1 MLKIYILIALTLVI
15 NSVLKKFIRQKYN
28 IYYGIVFPQRSFR
41 YVNNTIK
48 WVEISV
54 FVLGVILFVLFLF
67 FKNLILLYLLI
78 AIFSVERIL
87 RAFFEYKYERDEK
100 EYIITLVDFGIWSV
114 FYAILLVT
122 YVNSI
127 N

>member
-28 IYYGIVFPQRSFR
+28 IYYGIVFPPRSFR

-48 WVEISV
+48 WVELSV

-67 FKNLILLYLLI
+67 FKNVILLYLLI

-100 EYIITLVDFGIWSV
+100 EYIITLVDFGTWSV
-114 FYAILLVT
+114 FYGILLVI
-122 YVNSI
+122 YINSF